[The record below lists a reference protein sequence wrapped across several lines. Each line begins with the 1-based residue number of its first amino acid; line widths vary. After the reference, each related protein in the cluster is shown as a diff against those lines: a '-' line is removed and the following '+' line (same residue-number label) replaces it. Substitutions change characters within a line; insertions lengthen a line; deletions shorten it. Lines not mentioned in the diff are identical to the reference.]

1 MTIDTTAPAHMLV
14 QAEIVLSDQCC
25 CSLPVEPTPVPGLAI
40 IPTLRPDLDNL
51 HMAYAAYTGVW
62 AVLHLAS
69 GHTVTGGGLDSPVQ
83 AREQARLLGLLPIDW
98 TAPAD
103 TVKNIDQQTKAAVCE
118 TWVTAC
124 LFNADSEDDEY

>member
-1 MTIDTTAPAHMLV
+1 MTIDAAAHARPLT
-14 QAEIVLSDQCC
+14 QAQMCLSDQCC
-25 CSLPVEPTPVPGLAI
+25 CSIPVEPTPVPGLAI

-51 HMAYAAYTGVW
+51 HVTYAAYTGVW

-69 GHTVTGGGLDSPVQ
+69 GHTVTPALDSPAQ

-98 TAPAD
+98 TAPAE
-103 TVKNIDQQTKAAVCE
+103 TVKDIDQQTKAAVCE